1 MITIFRQIILKYGI
15 GWCRCRDRINLWLK
29 SVFNKIDTIGMSKI
43 DEVLSANNGVESTK
57 FLIEFFLGE
66 C

>member
-1 MITIFRQIILKYGI
+1 MGLDGVGVAAESI
-15 GWCRCRDRINLWLK
+15 LWLK
-29 SVFNKIDTIGMSKI
+29 SVLNKIDTIGMSKI